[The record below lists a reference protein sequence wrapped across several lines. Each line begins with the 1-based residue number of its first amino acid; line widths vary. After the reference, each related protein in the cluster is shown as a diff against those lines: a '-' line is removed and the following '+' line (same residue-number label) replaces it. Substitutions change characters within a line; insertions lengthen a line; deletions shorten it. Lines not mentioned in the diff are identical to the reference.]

1 VAEIF
6 CQDLAAVKKFSDCVN
21 DVKSHLKQGETK
33 ENGLSF
39 ISKLK
44 KKIEMHV
51 PRDRFNLIEPRMLSD
66 GMQLA
71 RALVSV
77 AQKIGTANASGSSMP
92 QCKPFNLTCCL
103 FEKDSYTNCNVPK
116 GCGLLRRPTF

>member
-1 VAEIF
+1 MQGKYVAEIF

-21 DVKSHLKQGETK
+21 DIKSHLKQGETK
-33 ENGLSF
+33 ENGMSF

-51 PRDRFNLIEPRMLSD
+51 PRDRWLLLYTFIAIFITNMYTCLFLLNRFNLIEPRMLAD
-66 GMQLA
+66 GMQLS
-71 RALVSV
+71 RALVSI

-92 QCKPFNLTCCL
+92 QCM
-103 FEKDSYTNCNVPK
+103 
-116 GCGLLRRPTF
+116 